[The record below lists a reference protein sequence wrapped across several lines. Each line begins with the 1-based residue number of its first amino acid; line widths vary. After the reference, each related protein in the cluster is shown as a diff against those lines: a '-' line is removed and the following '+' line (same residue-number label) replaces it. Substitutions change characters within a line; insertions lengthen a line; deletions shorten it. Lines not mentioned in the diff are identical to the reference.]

1 MNKRIFIGVY
11 DVFSALIAS
20 KYSKNIF
27 LSGFGLSASHYGLTD
42 RGYTGWEIMVDHCA
56 RIKNVCPNSNL
67 LIDIDDGYGSPELA
81 YQACKRL
88 IQAGAWGF
96 IMEDQSFPKKCGH
109 LPGKQLISSNQYLEK
124 LEAIVNLKEL
134 YSIARTDSN
143 DFEDIIFRIKKYIEL
158 KPSCIL
164 IDGLSDLTFIGKI
177 REIIPS
183 SIDLAIN
190 FMNGGITE
198 GKDANVLFKKGI
210 QNIIFSAPCL
220 SSAEESIHNYLDKLE
235 KNNWNISK
243 LQNNSGLTKINSILN
258 L

>member
-1 MNKRIFIGVY
+1 MGNYGR
-11 DVFSALIAS
+11 SLC
-20 KYSKNIF
+20 KNQ
-27 LSGFGLSASHYGLTD
+27 
-42 RGYTGWEIMVDHCA
+42 
-56 RIKNVCPNSNL
+56 NVCPNSDL

-88 IQAGAWGF
+88 IQAGHGDLLWRINLFQKNGR
-96 IMEDQSFPKKCGH
+96 
-109 LPGKQLISSNQYLEK
+109 LPGKQLISTDQYLEK
-124 LEAIVNLKEL
+124 LDAIVNLREL

-143 DFEDIIFRIKKYIEL
+143 NLEDIIFRIKKYIEL

-164 IDGLSDLTFIGKI
+164 IDGLSDLTVIGEV

-198 GKDANVLFKKGI
+198 GRDANVLFKKGI

-220 SSAEESIHNYLDKLE
+220 SSAEESINNYLDKLE

-243 LQNNSGLTKINSILN
+243 LQTNSGLTKINSILN